1 MGSKERG
8 WGEGLELRLPGGKE
22 RSDRLAEGSAEA
34 PRAVRGEGGPGRGSA
49 GLGKGLGEK
58 EAERGFRPASG
69 YR

>member
-1 MGSKERG
+1 MGSRERG

-34 PRAVRGEGGPGRGSA
+34 PRAVRREGGPGRGSA